1 MAEREG
7 ELFADSPQFAYHP
20 VIQAG
25 KTAVGLLRAAY
36 DPDNRFSREGSRV
49 LLSDLD
55 KTQLTHLAAVQTVWM
70 LEQMEWI
77 AKARPPDG
85 DEGETL
91 SVDDQIAY
99 LGLEIAQSELD
110 S

>member
-7 ELFADSPQFAYHP
+7 ELFADFPEFTDHP

-36 DPDNRFSREGSRV
+36 DTDNRFSREGSRV
-49 LLSDLD
+49 LLHDLS

-77 AKARPPDG
+77 ANVEPP
-85 DEGETL
+85 EGETL
-91 SVDDQIAY
+91 SVEDQIAG
-99 LGLEIAQSELD
+99 LGLEIAQNEMGPLL
-110 S
+110 